1 VWSCQQLSIARA
13 CAAIVSRSNHLRDG
27 PGDCCTANRAAPP
40 RQQWVCF
47 FYWRQC
53 PHRRSQGNS
62 EIVAPVERNSPPRTP
77 FRSFYTTR
85 VKGYPYWAPPAASN
99 LGQLIPRFRASGI
112 PGQRL
117 IHRRNYANCRNS
129 FPYAMIGPAKSTR
142 RNYVHDL
149 RRLDAATECGF
160 CPQCRIR
167 FIAELATR
175 RVARESGLANRGDHN
190 RDGQGAV
197 SPTWRA
203 SAGSSRGSAHLR
215 FRSRMLT
222 RINCLRCM
230 PSFSA

>member
-1 VWSCQQLSIARA
+1 VVMSAALDRAR
-13 CAAIVSRSNHLRDG
+13 VRSNSCKPIKSSARRPRGLLHRKSG
-27 PGDCCTANRAAPP
+27 GAAKTAMGLLLLLAPMS
-40 RQQWVCF
+40 
-47 FYWRQC
+47 
-53 PHRRSQGNS
+53 SQA
-62 EIVAPVERNSPPRTP
+62 IA
-77 FRSFYTTR
+77 R